1 VSANRIVVVD
11 DHAGFRRTARRVL
24 EADGWEVIGEAVDG
38 ASAVA
43 VVAALRPDV
52 VLVDVHLPDADGFDV
67 AERLSAG
74 RRPAIVL
81 ISSHD
86 AATFADRIA
95 ASPARGF
102 VAKSDLAGDALRVA
116 LAADVG

>member
-1 VSANRIVVVD
+1 
-11 DHAGFRRTARRVL
+11 
-24 EADGWEVIGEAVDG
+24 
-38 ASAVA
+38 
-43 VVAALRPDV
+43 
-52 VLVDVHLPDADGFDV
+52 V